1 MRMLHAMDQLLDA
14 ALQAGREPKH
24 WVIRQDDWLEM
35 VARLN
40 ADRIDQSLF
49 PANTYRGVPAHFSA
63 MNDNAMVGLVDA
75 AGSVTEE
82 PF

>member
-1 MRMLHAMDQLLDA
+1 
-14 ALQAGREPKH
+14 
-24 WVIRQDDWLEM
+24 M

-49 PANTYRGVPAHFSA
+49 AANTYRGVPAHFSA